1 MALNNSGPISFGG
14 ATAGQS
20 INLELGVSAT
30 ALASINSTAFRNLA
44 GVSSGQISL
53 NTFYGKS
60 SVSYFIGIY
69 GPTASASATQING
82 ATVDSSGNFYFS
94 SRAVPSTG
102 STNSYWS
109 LVKYDTAGALQFQK
123 KLATGQYSQMQNVG
137 KDSSNNIYA
146 CGLIYDAPSGFYRTG
161 IVKYNSSGVVQWQ
174 KFYSVGQENV
184 GQIAVDTSGNVYVIS
199 GGSGAGCSLIKLNT
213 SGTEQW
219 QTDLYDGLGMRF
231 NAVISNGSSVFVAA
245 NQAPSFSFDTKIFLH
260 SFDASNGS
268 RNFSRQTSVLT
279 YVRSSGVA
287 YDSSGNIY
295 LTAYYN
301 YENAS
306 VLIKFNSSGTLQ
318 WSLNSTGTGGNFQ
331 DVAVDSSGN
340 VYTCGTEYTGNAR
353 LLIVKV
359 NSSGTVQWKRRLG
372 AGIPSGNGYA
382 ITIDSSGS
390 IYAAGFASYA
400 GGPDKALFIKL
411 PSDGSKTG
419 TYSVDGNNWV
429 YEAST
434 ITISSGSITD
444 SNINPS
450 QGTPGYPLVT
460 TSYAQ
465 SDDSIPNTLTT
476 I

>member
-14 ATAGQS
+14 STVGQS

-30 ALASINSTAFRNLA
+30 ALASINSTEFRNLA
-44 GVSSGQISL
+44 GVPSGQISL
-53 NTFYGKS
+53 NNFYGKS

-102 STNSYWS
+102 SVNAYWS
-109 LVKYDTAGALQFQK
+109 LVKYDSAASLQFQK
-123 KLATGQYSQMQNVG
+123 KLATGQYSNMQNIG
-137 KDSSNNIYA
+137 KDSSGNIYA
-146 CGLIYDAPSGFYRTG
+146 CGLVFDGGSFYRTG

-174 KFYSVGQENV
+174 RFYNVGQESA
-184 GQIAVDTSGNVYVIS
+184 GQLCVDTSGNVYVIS
-199 GGSGAGCSLIKLNT
+199 AGSGSGCSLAKIDT
-213 SGTEQW
+213 SGSLQW
-219 QTDLYDGLGMRF
+219 QTDLYDGVGMRF
-231 NAVISNGSSVFVAA
+231 NAVTTDGSSVFVAA
-245 NQAPSFSFDTKIFLH
+245 NQTPSFSYDTKIFLH
-260 SFDASNGS
+260 SFSASDGS

-279 YVRSSGVA
+279 YVVSSGVA

-318 WSLNSTGTGGNFQ
+318 WSLQSTGTGGNFR
-331 DVAVDSSGN
+331 DLVVDSSGN
-340 VYTCGTEYTGNAR
+340 IYTCGTEYTGNSR
-353 LLIVKV
+353 LLIVKI

-382 ITIDSSGS
+382 IAIDSSGA
-390 IYAAGFASYA
+390 IYAAGYASYA

-450 QGTPGYPLVT
+450 QGTPGYPLST
-460 TSYAQ
+460 TTYTQ
-465 SDDSIPNTLTT
+465 SNDSLPNTLTT